1 MDGHWRGQSEP
12 LKMVQLAQMLEGS
25 ASPEPYEPSIKLV
38 VDKLILA
45 SKINLL
51 DADDMHP
58 NMVQLILIWLDGST
72 S

>member
-12 LKMVQLAQMLEGS
+12 LKMVKLAQMLEGS

-38 VDKLILA
+38 VDMLILA
-45 SKINLL
+45 SKTKLL

-58 NMVQLILIWLDGST
+58 NMVQLILI
-72 S
+72 

>member
-1 MDGHWRGQSEP
+1 
-12 LKMVQLAQMLEGS
+12 MVKLAQMLEGS

-45 SKINLL
+45 
-51 DADDMHP
+51 DDMHP
-58 NMVQLILIWLDGST
+58 KMVQLVLIWLDGST